1 MSSSD
6 HLWAPRKKGAFS
18 AHSQFGAGDVRREEW
33 VRKFGHPGFV
43 SVISLI
49 KQLELIFPHSKQ
61 SLV

>member
-6 HLWAPRKKGAFS
+6 HLWASRRKGASS
-18 AHSQFGAGDVRREEW
+18 AHSQFGAGDVCGEER

-49 KQLELIFPHSKQ
+49 RQLELIFPHSKQ